1 MVQLVDSDIRTR
13 EVLGWQGVHVLH
25 FVGSSCSQKLRIFLN
40 LKKIPWQSHPIDLPS
55 NENMQPWFLGI
66 NPRGL
71 VPVLVHDGAVHI
83 ESNDIIQYLEERF
96 PTPRLIPAGH
106 EKVVAALLK
115 HEDDLHLDLR
125 TLSFRFVFAPPGPPK
140 PAAALES
147 YIVNGSGTVQGAKD
161 REKQVQIEFWQRAA
175 REGFTDA
182 QARASAFEVPCR
194 VRRARQNTREAALS
208 DGRPLERARH
218 RVADLRAPALACRL
232 SVRTAA
238 STCPC
243 LGRETSRYAGV
254 CQGGHAASPFRRTG
268 RQDTARTSWKNV
280 SNNCGILARSTL
292 AFAGKAICC
301 AAAILRARVGTARE
315 ILSRAQRLE
324 GRAFARRHSRRRTC
338 SPSRAVRRL
347 VRHAGWPRTGTTC
360 AARPRRSRSR
370 SGWCWRRRSAHRKGR
385 GSRACSPQVACCPR
399 AARQACPKA

>member
-25 FVGSSCSQKLRIFLN
+25 FMGSSCSQKLRIFLN

-55 NENMQPWFLGI
+55 NENMQSWFLGI

-106 EKVVAALLK
+106 ENEVAALLK

-147 YIVNGSGTVQGAKD
+147 YIAHGGTVQGVKD
-161 REKQVQIEFWQRAA
+161 HEKQVQIEFWQRAA

-182 QARASAFEVPCR
+182 QARASALKFRAEFDALDKTLAKQPYLMGDDLSVLDIAWLIYEHRLSLAGYPFERLHPHVH
-194 VRRARQNTREAALS
+194 AWA
-208 DGRPLERARH
+208 ER
-218 RVADLRAPALACRL
+218 LRAMPEFANEVTQLRHSAEQL
-232 SVRTAA
+232 DTI
-238 STCPC
+238 
-243 LGRETSRYAGV
+243 
-254 CQGGHAASPFRRTG
+254 RRTQFG
-268 RQDTARTSWKNV
+268 K
-280 SNNCGILARSTL
+280 TL
-292 AFAGKAICC
+292 EMIAG
-301 AAAILRARVGTARE
+301 
-315 ILSRAQRLE
+315 
-324 GRAFARRHSRRRTC
+324 F
-338 SPSRAVRRL
+338 
-347 VRHAGWPRTGTTC
+347 
-360 AARPRRSRSR
+360 
-370 SGWCWRRRSAHRKGR
+370 
-385 GSRACSPQVACCPR
+385 
-399 AARQACPKA
+399 